1 MSSHLQFFPNEQH
14 CHLYL
19 SPPTV
24 PSHHPPAFASTV
36 SSSSPPSRVCVR
48 VCSRQH
54 AHHPRHGA
62 PLIVPSTPL
71 AWGTTMV
78 PSTTPSCICHHSW
91 CPIQT
96 WCVWSHLPATPRCV
110 FLSLVGEQPE
120 AATWHFVAL
129 MPVRGLESLLNIW
142 RQQCATSYVWFLC
155 LWLCCSHPF

>member
-1 MSSHLQFFPNEQH
+1 MSAPQHCLLCKLISHLDSGPWLRGGWRMSSHLQFFPNEQH

-24 PSHHPPAFASTV
+24 PSHHPPASASTV

-48 VCSRQH
+48 VCSCQH

-62 PLIVPSTPL
+62 PPIVPSTPL

-96 WCVWSHLPATPRCV
+96 WCVCGLTCQPHHVVFSCHGWVSSLELP
-110 FLSLVGEQPE
+110 LG
-120 AATWHFVAL
+120 
-129 MPVRGLESLLNIW
+129 IW
-142 RQQCATSYVWFLC
+142 WR
-155 LWLCCSHPF
+155 